1 MEFTVFNPS
10 TVHPTTGYS
19 HAVRMGDLVFVSGQV
34 AMTPAGEVVGKGDV
48 RAQTEQVFA
57 NLQAVLEATGSG
69 LDRVGKLTV
78 LAMRLEDRP
87 VIGEI
92 RNRLFAPVRLPAG
105 EHLRGRCQPGHSRFA
120 RGDRGRRSGPVESSR
135 TGLRSRVSGNTSSL
149 RLET

>member
-1 MEFTVFNPS
+1 MDFTVITPS

-34 AMTPAGEVVGKGDV
+34 ATSPAGELVGKGDI

-57 NLQAVLEATGSG
+57 NLQAVLEAAGSG

-78 LAMRLEDRP
+78 LIRRLEDRP

-92 RNRLFAPVRLPAG
+92 RNRLFAPFGYVPASTLAVVASLANPDWLVEIEAVAVVR
-105 EHLRGRCQPGHSRFA
+105 
-120 RGDRGRRSGPVESSR
+120 
-135 TGLRSRVSGNTSSL
+135 
-149 RLET
+149 

>member
-1 MEFTVFNPS
+1 MTFDVINPS

-34 AMTPAGEVVGKGDV
+34 ATSPAGELVGKGDI

-57 NLQAVLEATGSG
+57 NLQAVLEAAGSG

-78 LAMRLEDRP
+78 LVVRLEDRS

-92 RNRLFAPVRLPAG
+92 RNRLFAPFGYLPAST
-105 EHLRGRCQPGHSRFA
+105 LAVVASLANP
-120 RGDRGRRSGPVESSR
+120 DWLVEIEAVAAVR
-135 TGLRSRVSGNTSSL
+135 
-149 RLET
+149 

>member
-1 MEFTVFNPS
+1 MDFTVFNPA

-34 AMTPAGEVVGKGDV
+34 ATNPAGKLVGKGDI

-57 NLQAVLEATGSG
+57 NLQAVLEAAGSG

-78 LAMRLEDRP
+78 LVVRLEDRP

-92 RNRLFAPVRLPAG
+92 RNRLFAPFGYVPAST
-105 EHLRGRCQPGHSRFA
+105 LAVVASLANP
-120 RGDRGRRSGPVESSR
+120 DWLVEIEAVAAIR
-135 TGLRSRVSGNTSSL
+135 
-149 RLET
+149 

>member
-1 MEFTVFNPS
+1 MEFSIFNPS

-34 AMTPAGEVVGKGDV
+34 ATSPTGELVGKGDI

-57 NLQAVLEATGSG
+57 NLQGVLEAAGSG

-78 LAMRLEDRP
+78 LVVRLEDRP

-92 RNRLFAPVRLPAG
+92 RNRLFAPFGYLPAST
-105 EHLRGRCQPGHSRFA
+105 LAVVASLANP
-120 RGDRGRRSGPVESSR
+120 DWLVEIEAVAAVR
-135 TGLRSRVSGNTSSL
+135 
-149 RLET
+149 

>member
-1 MEFTVFNPS
+1 MDFTVINPT

-34 AMTPAGEVVGKGDV
+34 ATTQAGELVGKGDI

-57 NLQAVLEATGSG
+57 NLRAVLEAAGSG

-92 RNRLFAPVRLPAG
+92 RNRLFAPFGYVPASTFAVVASLANPDWLVEIEAVAAVR
-105 EHLRGRCQPGHSRFA
+105 
-120 RGDRGRRSGPVESSR
+120 
-135 TGLRSRVSGNTSSL
+135 
-149 RLET
+149 

>member
-92 RNRLFAPVRLPAG
+92 RNRLFAPFGYLPA
-105 EHLRGRCQPGHSRFA
+105 STFA
-120 RGDRGRRSGPVESSR
+120 VVASLAIPDLLVEIEAVAAVR
-135 TGLRSRVSGNTSSL
+135 
-149 RLET
+149 